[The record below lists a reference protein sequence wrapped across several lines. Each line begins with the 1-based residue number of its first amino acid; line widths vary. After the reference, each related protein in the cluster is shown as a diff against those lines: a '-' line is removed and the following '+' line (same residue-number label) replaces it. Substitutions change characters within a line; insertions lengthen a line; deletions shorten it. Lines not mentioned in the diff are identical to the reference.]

1 MVGSSSV
8 VYEKTNDFGL
18 SMSYVKMGL
27 KLGSKSMFG
36 RCGVVYEKTND
47 GTNTFGRRRDKGDC
61 GMYHHAT
68 ADRLPA
74 THVLYH
80 HKKKF

>member
-1 MVGSSSV
+1 
-8 VYEKTNDFGL
+8 
-18 SMSYVKMGL
+18 
-27 KLGSKSMFG
+27 MFG

-68 ADRLPA
+68 ADMA
-74 THVLYH
+74 ASNTCTTTSHKKHKQIQKHHTNTQAKTQIKTHVSGNI
-80 HKKKF
+80 K

>member
-1 MVGSSSV
+1 
-8 VYEKTNDFGL
+8 
-18 SMSYVKMGL
+18 MGL

-68 ADRLPA
+68 ADMA
-74 THVLYH
+74 ASNTCTTTS
-80 HKKKF
+80 HKYTSKYKNSTKNTEANTQIHKHE

>member
-1 MVGSSSV
+1 
-8 VYEKTNDFGL
+8 
-18 SMSYVKMGL
+18 
-27 KLGSKSMFG
+27 MFG

-68 ADRLPA
+68 ADTAASNTCTSYDTITKVLDQPNTQIQ
-74 THVLYH
+74 THKY
-80 HKKKF
+80 KYI